1 MEPFPCR
8 WSLRLRPESQEVIFW
23 DMFGITS
30 GIGGHTKHTKMVY
43 FFWYISLES
52 QLIRENP
59 HDDPIFEARAGPR
72 IVS

>member
-1 MEPFPCR
+1 MPLKLTAPTRVSRGHF
-8 WSLRLRPESQEVIFW
+8 LGHVW
-23 DMFGITS
+23 DYFRNWWPHKAHQDGLF
-30 GIGGHTKHTKMVY
+30 